1 MQSSWLRTLLRT
13 TWTHW
18 NRFTNIHLSYHLSY
32 HEHPDAI
39 YGFTGQSA
47 VRINNVTAYAPEASS
62 VLDKTIRK
70 PKKMMPGA
78 ISLNSGAST
87 PPTHHIGGVGG
98 GGGVEILK
106 HTTPNL
112 STGRSGYV
120 ISGFTYTSTGLI
132 PYTRPGTFLLASGH
146 FSKLFYDPY

>member
-1 MQSSWLRTLLRT
+1 
-13 TWTHW
+13 
-18 NRFTNIHLSYHLSY
+18 
-32 HEHPDAI
+32 
-39 YGFTGQSA
+39 
-47 VRINNVTAYAPEASS
+47 
-62 VLDKTIRK
+62 
-70 PKKMMPGA
+70 MMPGA

-120 ISGFTYTSTGLI
+120 ISGFTYVSIHPIHALVHFYW
-132 PYTRPGTFLLASGH
+132 PLGH
-146 FSKLFYDPY
+146 FSRLFYDPY

>member
-1 MQSSWLRTLLRT
+1 MT
-13 TWTHW
+13 
-18 NRFTNIHLSYHLSY
+18 FDLSY

-39 YGFTGQSA
+39 YGFTGPTA

-87 PPTHHIGGVGG
+87 PPAHHLGG

-120 ISGFTYTSTGLI
+120 I
-132 PYTRPGTFLLASGH
+132 
-146 FSKLFYDPY
+146 

>member
-1 MQSSWLRTLLRT
+1 MQNSWYHTSLGR
-13 TWTHW
+13 TWTDW
-18 NRFTNIHLSYHLSY
+18 NRFTNVHLSY

-87 PPTHHIGGVGG
+87 PPTHHIGG
-98 GGGVEILK
+98 GVEILK

-120 ISGFTYTSTGLI
+120 ISGFTYVSIHLI
-132 PYTRPGTFLLASGH
+132 QALVHFYWPSGH
-146 FSKLFYDPY
+146 FSRFVFYDPY

>member
-1 MQSSWLRTLLRT
+1 M
-13 TWTHW
+13 
-18 NRFTNIHLSYHLSY
+18 TNVHLSY

-120 ISGFTYTSTGLI
+120 ISGFTYVSIHPIYALVHF
-132 PYTRPGTFLLASGH
+132 YWSLGH
-146 FSKLFYDPY
+146 FSRLFYDPY

>member
-1 MQSSWLRTLLRT
+1 MVLDQEPPERIVINSLKSIHQSS
-13 TWTHW
+13 
-18 NRFTNIHLSYHLSY
+18 LSY

-120 ISGFTYTSTGLI
+120 ISGYTYMSIRYL
-132 PYTRPGTFLLASGH
+132 GTFLLALRS
-146 FSKLFYDPY
+146 SRSIILRSLLDDPLGLNSN

>member
-1 MQSSWLRTLLRT
+1 MT
-13 TWTHW
+13 
-18 NRFTNIHLSYHLSY
+18 FDLSYHV
-32 HEHPDAI
+32 HPDAI
-39 YGFTGQSA
+39 YGFTGPTA

-87 PPTHHIGGVGG
+87 PPAHHLGG

-120 ISGFTYTSTGLI
+120 I
-132 PYTRPGTFLLASGH
+132 
-146 FSKLFYDPY
+146 